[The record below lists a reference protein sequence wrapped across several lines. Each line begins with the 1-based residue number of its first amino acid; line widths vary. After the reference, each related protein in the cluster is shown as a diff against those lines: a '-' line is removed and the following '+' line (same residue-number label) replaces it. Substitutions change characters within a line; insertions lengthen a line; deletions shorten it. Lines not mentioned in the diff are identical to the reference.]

1 MKYLFFMMPAFG
13 HMNPTLTVAKELVR
27 RGEEVVFYTTDDF
40 TDGVKKAGAEIQV
53 IDPIFNP
60 INFFEKVDPHGD
72 QSFLK
77 PPIHLMTQ
85 YMDEARL
92 KARELMD
99 QVKSEKADVAIYDPM
114 CVWAKEIIHTLDI
127 PAATFYSSFA
137 FHKEAPTLQKWVDQY
152 FEPEEQQ
159 ILHLFTTAEKL
170 NIVSNPKEFQ
180 YDVEFFDHRYAFVGP
195 LISDRHV
202 TSDLLLDS
210 LSSQPILYISLGTIL
225 SNADFYKNCFEA
237 FGETHW
243 QVILNIG
250 PKTSME
256 ELGSI
261 PKNFIIRP
269 FVPQLEVLKHTD
281 VFISHGGMNSIMEA
295 LWFGVPT
302 VAIPQ
307 STDQPLVAERLTQ
320 LGLGE
325 SIQPDQVTAEQ
336 LRETVNKVSQSE
348 SVRVNLQAMRQ
359 AMQEANPVQ
368 QAADRLQ
375 SLAKQQAVM

>member
-1 MKYLFFMMPAFG
+1 MKYVFLMMPAFG
-13 HMNPTLTVAKELVR
+13 HMNPTITVTEELIR
-27 RGEEVVFYTTDDF
+27 RGEEVVYYTTGDF
-40 TDGVKKAGAEIQV
+40 ADIVKKVGAEVRV

-60 INFFEKVDPHGD
+60 INFFEKMDPRGD
-72 QSFLK
+72 QSFTK
-77 PPIHLMTQ
+77 PPVHLLTQ
-85 YMDEARL
+85 YMNEARL
-92 KARELMD
+92 KAHELID

-114 CVWAKEIIHTLDI
+114 CVWGKEIIQTLGI

-137 FHKEAPTLQKWVDQY
+137 FHKEAPTLQRWVDQY
-152 FEPEEQQ
+152 FLPEEKQ
-159 ILHLFTTAEKL
+159 ILHLFTVAEKL

-180 YDVEFFDHRYAFVGP
+180 YDAEFFDHRYAFVGP
-195 LISDRHV
+195 LISDRQV
-202 TSDLLLDS
+202 TTDLLLDN
-210 LSSQPILYISLGTIL
+210 LSKQPVLYISLGTIL

-237 FGETHW
+237 FGDTHW
-243 QVILNIG
+243 QVILNVG
-250 PKTSME
+250 PRTSMK

-261 PKNFIIRP
+261 PENFIIRP

-325 SIQPDQVTAEQ
+325 SIQPDQVTVEQ
-336 LRETVNKVSQSE
+336 LREAVNKVSQSE
-348 SVRVNLQAMRQ
+348 VVRANLQAIRQ
-359 AMQEANPVQ
+359 SMHEANPVQ
-368 QAADRLQ
+368 QTADLLQ
-375 SLAKQQAVM
+375 SLAQQQTVM

>member
-13 HMNPTLTVAKELVR
+13 HMNPTLTVAEELVR
-27 RGEEVVFYTTDDF
+27 RGEEVVYYITDDF
-40 TDGVKKAGAEIQV
+40 TDSVKKAGAEIRV

-60 INFFEKVDPHGD
+60 LHYFQKKHPEVL
-72 QSFLK
+72 QSFTK

-85 YMDEARL
+85 YMNEARL
-92 KARELMD
+92 RAHELID

-114 CVWAKEIIHTLDI
+114 CVWGKEMIYTLDL

-137 FHKEAPTLQKWVDQY
+137 FHKEAPTLQKWVEQHLH
-152 FEPEEQQ
+152 PEEKQ
-159 ILHLFTTAEKL
+159 ILHLFTVAEKL
-170 NIVSNPKEFQ
+170 NIVSNPKQFQ
-180 YDVEFFDHRYAFVGP
+180 YDAEFFDHRYAFVGP

-202 TSDLLLDS
+202 TTDLPLDR
-210 LSSQPILYISLGTIL
+210 LNSQPTLFISLGTIL
-225 SNADFYKNCFEA
+225 SNAEFYQNCFEA
-237 FGETHW
+237 FGDTHW
-243 QVILNIG
+243 QVILNVG
-250 PKTSME
+250 PRTRTE
-256 ELGSI
+256 ELDSI

-307 STDQPLVAERLTQ
+307 SSDQPLVAERLTQ

-325 SIQPDQVTAEQ
+325 SIQPDQVTPEQ
-336 LRETVNKVSQSE
+336 LRESVDRVSQSE
-348 SVRVNLQAMRQ
+348 TVRVNLQAMSHSMRK
-359 AMQEANPVQ
+359 ANPVQ
-368 QAADRLQ
+368 QTADLLQ
-375 SLAKQQAVM
+375 SLAKQQAVV